1 MALSP
6 SKSASTTPFFVSTS
20 HPVVMAQSK
29 LGFNGLNYVSAGGH
43 HGRRDHPRL
52 TSYSEW
58 THGGHFVGN
67 GGAPHPQQHYLP
79 HHHHQQQQHHNNRRR
94 HSSSP
99 KRNDLSHKF
108 QGLSSAA
115 GGRRS
120 KSSSKEHLTTPADHR
135 GRPRKRSNNVNSSKP
150 HTNPQHYLRIHT
162 SQPNNATSVG
172 GPNNGPSSLVQASRS
187 ISPSD
192 GMILTA
198 SGLRDTLSSDKNNV
212 VILDGLQDQEN
223 VYLAT

>member
-1 MALSP
+1 MCIRDRV
-6 SKSASTTPFFVSTS
+6 TTGPYYISN
-20 HPVVMAQSK
+20 PAQSK
-29 LGFNGLNYVSAGGH
+29 LDFNGLNYVSGGH
-43 HGRRDHPRL
+43 ARRGPRL

-58 THGGHFVGN
+58 THGGGV
-67 GGAPHPQQHYLP
+67 PTMHPQP
-79 HHHHQQQQHHNNRRR
+79 HRSRRR

-108 QGLSSAA
+108 QGLVAGVSA
-115 GGRRS
+115 GQRRS
-120 KSSSKEHLTTPADHR
+120 KSSSKEHLNPSSPAR
-135 GRPRKRSNNVNSSKP
+135 GRPRKRSNNVNSSSSKP
-150 HTNPQHYLRIHT
+150 HQITNPQHYLRIHT
-162 SQPNNATSVG
+162 SQPNNA
-172 GPNNGPSSLVQASRS
+172 SSLVGGHPHPTSLVQTSRS

-198 SGLRDTLSSDKNNV
+198 SGLRDTLSSDKTNAV